1 MGTVKYSEIKSSNGV
16 IKFNASDST
25 KIQEFDCD
33 NYEYL
38 RVYMAM
44 GGIKVYINNS
54 SDFILVGGDNG
65 LEELILKD
73 FAINHVKFELADI
86 PGTATGSLQYYLC
99 K

>member
-16 IKFNASDST
+16 IKFNSSDAT

-38 RVYMAM
+38 RVY
-44 GGIKVYINNS
+44 GTTGVFNVYINNS
-54 SDFILVGGDNG
+54 VDYIVVGGDG
-65 LEELILKD
+65 LNELVLKD
-73 FAINHVKFELADI
+73 FAINNVKFEFAGDSV
-86 PGTATGSLQYYLC
+86 AELQYYLC